1 MKKLISWILVM
12 VLMLGAVSAC
22 AQEQSTV
29 SSQTL
34 ENDQYNLSCTEGL
47 PSQWRNILLIGAD
60 SRQKTIES
68 GRADA
73 IIVCSIHRQTGQI
86 KLTSLLRDLWVEM
99 DDGHY
104 RDRINTAF
112 RYGGPELMMKTVNE
126 TLKLNITEYV
136 AINFYGFCD
145 VVDSIGGVEIE
156 LGPNEAAYI
165 NKGYSADFGDV
176 TGKKIP
182 ADAKSAVLTGEQ
194 ALGYARIRKID
205 SDMKR
210 TERHRKLITAILNKV
225 LTLGFEAQC
234 QFVDQCLSCV
244 ATNIS
249 RAQILL
255 IGMQILAHG
264 MDDMEQIAL
273 PSAGNYYYVNHDGR
287 STYEFK
293 KDVIVEEAHA
303 FIYGTDEDAGNDA
316 Q

>member
-1 MKKLISWILVM
+1 M
-12 VLMLGAVSAC
+12 
-22 AQEQSTV
+22 
-29 SSQTL
+29 
-34 ENDQYNLSCTEGL
+34 
-47 PSQWRNILLIGAD
+47 
-60 SRQKTIES
+60 
-68 GRADA
+68 
-73 IIVCSIHRQTGQI
+73 
-86 KLTSLLRDLWVEM
+86 
-99 DDGHY
+99 
-104 RDRINTAF
+104 
-112 RYGGPELMMKTVNE
+112 
-126 TLKLNITEYV
+126 
-136 AINFYGFCD
+136 
-145 VVDSIGGVEIE
+145 
-156 LGPNEAAYI
+156 
-165 NKGYSADFGDV
+165 
-176 TGKKIP
+176 TGKRIP

-249 RAQILL
+249 RAQILI

-273 PSAGNYYYVNHDGR
+273 PSEGNYYYVNHDGR